1 VFKRFGPPALVTLL
15 VVATAIAFAV
25 TEHLK
30 LEPVPITSTRVTKQ
44 FSPICRCDTSKARIA
59 FSLRRSER
67 VTLLI
72 VGPKG
77 GETRRLIDSE
87 DEPSGPLHVIW
98 DGRDNSGQLAPN
110 GNYHAR
116 VHLANE
122 RLWIPLPNVIQLDT
136 QPPKLSSISVSPHTI
151 SPDGDHN
158 KDALHISYRLNE
170 RARILLF
177 VDGKLAETT
186 RNRAARPSRFDWK
199 GVLDGRLLAGWHF
212 LTLRAMDL
220 VGNESAATA
229 PPIPVRIRILNLR
242 PKVIRVT
249 AGTTFRLTISTDRN
263 SVRWR
268 FNGQIGPATR
278 SSLVLQAPS
287 TPGRY
292 RAIVR
297 SGPYRAS
304 TLVIA
309 R

>member
-1 VFKRFGPPALVTLL
+1 MFKRFGPPALVTLL

-30 LEPVPITSTRVTKQ
+30 LEPVPITSTRVTKE
-44 FSPICRCDTSKARIA
+44 FSPTCRCDTSKARIA

-72 VGPKG
+72 AGPK
-77 GETRRLIDSE
+77 GETRRLIDGE

-98 DGRDNSGQLAPN
+98 DGRDNSGQLASN
-110 GNYHAR
+110 GNYH
-116 VHLANE
+116 VHVFLANK

-158 KDALHISYRLNE
+158 KDVLHISYRLNE

-186 RNRAARPSRFDWK
+186 RDRAARPGKFDWK
-199 GVLDGRLLAGWHF
+199 GMLDGRLLTGWHN
-212 LTLRAMDL
+212 LTLRAVDL
-220 VGNESAATA
+220 VGNESAATT
-229 PPIPVRIRILNLR
+229 PPIPVRVRILNLR
-242 PKVIRVT
+242 PKVIHV
-249 AGTTFRLTISTDRN
+249 AAAATFRLTISTDRT

-268 FNGQIGPATR
+268 FNGQIGPATSR
-278 SSLVLQAPS
+278 SLTLQAPS
-287 TPGRY
+287 APGRY

-304 TLVIA
+304 TLVIV